1 MAGMRVMQIAKKVNL
16 TNKET
21 VDKLNEL
28 GFEVKSHASV
38 LDDET
43 SKKAIDALKASLETS
58 SSEADLKSKNSKSR
72 SKKATTKKELNKTP
86 AQQALEARKAK
97 EQTKKQEKTKSSV
110 EDNKDEE
117 TSALETK
124 SSKKDSTSKNV
135 AEKQKIKV
143 KSVMEEAAKVHNQLK
158 ALKDQVK
165 DAEQKAKIEA
175 AIKKN
180 KKRMEVAALAVQKQR
195 EVMQKLQSK
204 QKRKVKTFDEDL
216 KPKEPKRTITA
227 KVAGKALG
235 SLMDQISSEKERL
248 KSEPKKEQLP
258 KKLSFKHRSNQ
269 PEIPELEELGSKE
282 DKYSQ
287 MAAAAEKMHR
297 DKLMEEARAAVVA
310 ASHDG
315 EGRRQRRKEK
325 REAQARQKAEIQ
337 AKKQGLDVEVLLD
350 KSVVEVPE
358 GSSVAKFAE
367 LLGVGSNDIIKRLFM
382 LGQALTLTQTMSN
395 DLMELIA
402 DDIGCKIRI
411 ISDEE
416 EFKVV
421 YNDTE
426 DDLKERPPVV
436 TVMGHVDHGKT
447 SLLDAIR
454 NTSVIEQESG
464 GITQHIGAS
473 VVFKNGREITFI
485 DTPGHEA
492 FTAMRA
498 RGAQITDVVVL
509 VVAADDSVM
518 PQTIEA
524 INHAKE
530 AKVPVVVAVNKIDK
544 EGANPDKV
552 RQQLTEY
559 DIIPEEWGGK
569 NIFVDISAKKNIN
582 IDELLEAI
590 LLQADVLE
598 LKSNPSALASGFVVE
613 SNLDKGRGPVAT
625 LLVRRGTLMHGDVVV
640 AGRAIGKIR
649 ALIGPGN
656 KQYRGV
662 EPGEPVEV
670 LGLDSVCTAGDEFRV
685 FDNEREARKLVEQR
699 RLKARIKEQNT
710 SHMSLDDMFE
720 KIESGE
726 MSELNLIIKS
736 DVQGSIEALVDA
748 LGKIDQSEVKINVIH
763 SAVGGITETDVNL
776 ASASN
781 AIIVGFNVRPTGKS
795 KQLAESEKVDIRTY
809 SVIYKCIEDIN
820 AARVGML
827 SPDIV
832 ETDTGTAEVKE
843 LFKVSKVGT
852 IAGCYVSS
860 GEISKTDLVR
870 VVRDGTVVHDG
881 NIASLRHYKDDVTS
895 IKEGSECGITIENFA
910 DIHVGDIIEAYK
922 KEEVERKE

>member
-1 MAGMRVMQIAKKVNL
+1 
-16 TNKET
+16 
-21 VDKLNEL
+21 
-28 GFEVKSHASV
+28 
-38 LDDET
+38 
-43 SKKAIDALKASLETS
+43 
-58 SSEADLKSKNSKSR
+58 
-72 SKKATTKKELNKTP
+72 
-86 AQQALEARKAK
+86 
-97 EQTKKQEKTKSSV
+97 
-110 EDNKDEE
+110 
-117 TSALETK
+117 
-124 SSKKDSTSKNV
+124 
-135 AEKQKIKV
+135 
-143 KSVMEEAAKVHNQLK
+143 
-158 ALKDQVK
+158 
-165 DAEQKAKIEA
+165 
-175 AIKKN
+175 
-180 KKRMEVAALAVQKQR
+180 
-195 EVMQKLQSK
+195 
-204 QKRKVKTFDEDL
+204 
-216 KPKEPKRTITA
+216 
-227 KVAGKALG
+227 
-235 SLMDQISSEKERL
+235 
-248 KSEPKKEQLP
+248 
-258 KKLSFKHRSNQ
+258 
-269 PEIPELEELGSKE
+269 
-282 DKYSQ
+282 
-287 MAAAAEKMHR
+287 
-297 DKLMEEARAAVVA
+297 
-310 ASHDG
+310 
-315 EGRRQRRKEK
+315 
-325 REAQARQKAEIQ
+325 
-337 AKKQGLDVEVLLD
+337 
-350 KSVVEVPE
+350 
-358 GSSVAKFAE
+358 
-367 LLGVGSNDIIKRLFM
+367 
-382 LGQALTLTQTMSN
+382 
-395 DLMELIA
+395 
-402 DDIGCKIRI
+402 
-411 ISDEE
+411 
-416 EFKVV
+416 
-421 YNDTE
+421 
-426 DDLKERPPVV
+426 
-436 TVMGHVDHGKT
+436 
-447 SLLDAIR
+447 
-454 NTSVIEQESG
+454 
-464 GITQHIGAS
+464 
-473 VVFKNGREITFI
+473 
-485 DTPGHEA
+485 
-492 FTAMRA
+492 
-498 RGAQITDVVVL
+498 
-509 VVAADDSVM
+509 
-518 PQTIEA
+518 
-524 INHAKE
+524 
-530 AKVPVVVAVNKIDK
+530 
-544 EGANPDKV
+544 
-552 RQQLTEY
+552 
-559 DIIPEEWGGK
+559 
-569 NIFVDISAKKNIN
+569 
-582 IDELLEAI
+582 
-590 LLQADVLE
+590 VLE

-699 RLKARIKEQNT
+699 RLKARIKEQST
-710 SHMSLDDMFE
+710 SQMSLDDMFE